1 MKTLLAVLQL
11 TLVPQVPV
19 PGSEPKVSTPQAE
32 SKPRVL
38 VFDFEDDETLE
49 VEPRTASE
57 WDCFPDRRTRP
68 RPLLRIRENF
78 DDKVMQ
84 SVQEL

>member
-19 PGSEPKVSTPQAE
+19 PDSELKLSTPQTE
-32 SKPRVL
+32 SKQRVI
-38 VFDFEDDETLE
+38 VFDFEEDQPLE
-49 VEPRTASE
+49 IELPASE
-57 WDCFPDRRTRP
+57 RECFPDRRTRFSP
-68 RPLLRIRENF
+68 VVRVRDNF